1 MNNRCGQTGFTMI
14 ELTVALAV
22 LTLLSA
28 FAAKAFVEHFQ
39 EGLAEATANYLLTL
53 KSGLDACA
61 LREINALAANT
72 PIAGFADPLAPTV
85 AELKSAGCLAP
96 SLPELT
102 PFKQAMS
109 LRIHRS
115 AACPNAG
122 CLISALAITDS
133 PVALAG
139 ADNAYLAMLVRSQA
153 QGYGMASSE
162 FDAARLTGLLCEP
175 QPNPLGP
182 IPNVLGVC
190 SVVNG
195 GIYAQFVRRGDDRA
209 TQLNNS
215 LSVLGTLTAASLV
228 LNAGASAGGPCTEG
242 EGLRQREGSPGALL
256 SCQAGLWIPV
266 GARRVSPDSPCTT
279 VGELGIAAT
288 GQALVCKAYGG
299 SAGGFFV
306 PASHLLSDFVFL
318 ASSRVTDGDTV
329 PKPVCASVGGH
340 VGSPLIFLLAQTEGS
355 GDGAFN
361 RYAID
366 NGTHWTVRLVRGDD
380 ASALAG
386 ASALAHQYCHY
397 PS

>member
-1 MNNRCGQTGFTMI
+1 MNTRSSQTGFTMI
-14 ELTVALAV
+14 ELTLALAM

-39 EGLAEATANYLLTL
+39 EGLAQATANYLLTL
-53 KSGLDACA
+53 KSGLDACV
-61 LREINALAANT
+61 LKEISALAANA
-72 PIAGFADPLAPTV
+72 PIAGFSDPLAPTV
-85 AELKSAGCLAP
+85 AELKSAGCLAV

-102 PFKQAMS
+102 PFKQTLS

-122 CLISALAITDS
+122 CLISAQALTNS
-133 PVALAG
+133 PVALPG

-175 QPNPLGP
+175 QPNPLGSV
-182 IPNVLGVC
+182 PNVLGVC

-195 GIYAQFVRRGDDRA
+195 GLYAQFVRQGDDRA

-228 LNAGASAGGPCTEG
+228 LNAGATAGGPCTG
-242 EGLRQREGSPGALL
+242 SEGLRQRAEVPGALL
-256 SCQAGLWIPV
+256 SCQSGVWTPV
-266 GARRVSPDSPCTT
+266 GARLASPDMACPTA
-279 VGELGIAAT
+279 GELGIAAT

-329 PKPVCASVGGH
+329 PKPVCATVGGH
-340 VGSPLIFLLAQTEGS
+340 AGTPLVFLLAQTEGTS
-355 GDGAFN
+355 DGAFN

-366 NGTHWTVRLVRGDD
+366 QGTSWTVRLTRGDD
-380 ASALAG
+380 ASALSG

-397 PS
+397 P